1 MIKKFLNR
9 TDRFLC
15 DSVRDIFTKVENKYE
30 GGNVDINI
38 SQELKNFEANPLTC
52 VVGCDTKFETN
63 IKIQIKLMLGI
74 FFVAIPLFGFLVL
87 AFILNIAYTYAF
99 IFTFIV
105 AMLATSRIDE
115 IAKRYVNSRV
125 LKPIH

>member
-15 DSVRDIFTKVENKYE
+15 DSVREIFEKVEGKHRAKRIS
-30 GGNVDINI
+30 VNI

-63 IKIQIKLMLGI
+63 IKIQVKLMLGI
-74 FFVAIPLFGFLVL
+74 FFVAIPLFGFLAL
-87 AFILNIAYTYAF
+87 TYILDYAYSYAF
-99 IFTFIV
+99 VFTFIV

-115 IAKRYVNSRV
+115 IAKRYVSTRA
-125 LKPIH
+125 LELI

>member
-1 MIKKFLNR
+1 MIKKFLNT

-15 DSVRDIFTKVENKYE
+15 DSVKEIFEKVENKHK
-30 GGNVDINI
+30 NKDVTINI

-63 IKIQIKLMLGI
+63 IKVQVKIMLGI
-74 FFVAIPLFGFLVL
+74 FFVAIPLLGFFVL
-87 AFILNIAYTYAF
+87 TYILGLASTYAF
-99 IFTFIV
+99 VFTFIV

-115 IAKRYVNSRV
+115 IAKRYVSTRT
-125 LKPIH
+125 LEIIQ